1 MLLDFTL
8 RHPPV
13 LNGIAFAGE
22 LVLGF
27 CEGGELTVSA
37 GELRTSRMATDVV
50 DGQVRTLVTVQTT
63 DFLAMKVCLND
74 MEGDSQI
81 FGVELSPSD
90 PWRLRVLQ
98 SVSQEPTE
106 IWEEM
111 FHLRLPHYGSKA
123 SSEVSVSRGRP
134 LLQRLL
140 ED

>member
-13 LNGIAFAGE
+13 LNGRAFVGE

-63 DFLAMKVCLND
+63 EFLAMKVYLAGN
-74 MEGDSQI
+74 GDSQI
-81 FGVELSPSD
+81 FGVELRPGD
-90 PWRLRVLQ
+90 PWRLHVLQ
-98 SVSQEPTE
+98 RLWREPAE
-106 IWEEM
+106 IWEEV
-111 FHLRLPHYGSKA
+111 FHLQLPHYGSKA
-123 SSEVSVSRGRP
+123 SEVSGSRGRP

>member
-13 LNGIAFAGE
+13 LNGIAFVGE

-27 CEGGELTVSA
+27 CEGGELTVSM

-63 DFLAMKVCLND
+63 EFLAMKVCLND

-81 FGVELSPSD
+81 FGVELRPGD
-90 PWRLRVLQ
+90 PWRLHVLQ
-98 SVSQEPTE
+98 RLWRGPAE
-106 IWEEM
+106 IWEEV
-111 FHLRLPHYGSKA
+111 FHLQLPHYGSKA
-123 SSEVSVSRGRP
+123 SEVSGSRGRP